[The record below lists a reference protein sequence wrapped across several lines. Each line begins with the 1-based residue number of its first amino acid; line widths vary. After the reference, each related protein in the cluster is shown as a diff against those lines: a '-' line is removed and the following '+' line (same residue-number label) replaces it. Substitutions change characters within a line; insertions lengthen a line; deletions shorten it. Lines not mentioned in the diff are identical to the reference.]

1 MIIMFIYYVIYL
13 GLLNVR
19 FLENFIIREV
29 FFSVTV
35 AIISIQRSKYDS
47 QLENADEKKSS

>member
-1 MIIMFIYYVIYL
+1 MIMMFIYYVIYL